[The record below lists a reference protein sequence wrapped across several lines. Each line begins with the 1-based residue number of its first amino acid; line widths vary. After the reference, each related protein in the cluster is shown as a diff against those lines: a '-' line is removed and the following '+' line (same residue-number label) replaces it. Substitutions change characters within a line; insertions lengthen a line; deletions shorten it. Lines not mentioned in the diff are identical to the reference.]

1 MKVHTQRIFIVSFI
15 FSQERIFKMWIGP
28 TRSDHAIRPCD
39 RLWVGLGSIF
49 VIWSILVVFGPFR
62 VGFGNLVH
70 IGPIQGMRSILGR
83 L

>member
-1 MKVHTQRIFIVSFI
+1 MDRTN
-15 FSQERIFKMWIGP
+15 
-28 TRSDHAIRPCD
+28 AIRPCD
-39 RLWVGLGSIF
+39 RLWVGFGSIF